1 MVVIFLWFFV
11 LQYGNLNNDN
21 LFLWGFLCSGFST
34 RYSDRNYLHERILYR
49 WVHQTKTDSI
59 WRPRQDPTRMSDQDN
74 ATSDLHW
81 EWGWILSPT
90 IGVQM
95 ELGCWKTLSKTWL
108 TSSTWTHCS
117 YGPKGRSILW
127 CHESPTALRRIENS
141 GWQHSHLFF
150 STPILMINGT
160 ILIIIIVFL
169 VYCYKCSEPAPDN
182 YHPPSP
188 VNLTFQATA
197 PPSAVAPPSTPA
209 QQVFVKYIT

>member
-1 MVVIFLWFFV
+1 MWHLIYTENEDEFS
-11 LQYGNLNNDN
+11 LQPLVFKWNWDAEK
-21 LFLWGFLCSGFST
+21 LFPKHGSQAV
-34 RYSDRNYLHERILYR
+34 HELIAAM
-49 WVHQTKTDSI
+49 
-59 WRPRQDPTRMSDQDN
+59 DPKD
-74 ATSDLHW
+74 
-81 EWGWILSPT
+81 
-90 IGVQM
+90 
-95 ELGCWKTLSKTWL
+95 
-108 TSSTWTHCS
+108 
-117 YGPKGRSILW
+117 GRSYDAMNL
-127 CHESPTALRRIENS
+127 L
-141 GWQHSHLFF
+141 QHLDVLKTQADSMANSHLFF